1 MTSAEL
7 KRIVDQE
14 SPDPAIV
21 GRLACNLRSD
31 QPVEQ
36 NHKDRK
42 ELQVHWQELGGLWR
56 CTITPG
62 DSQSYLARVDL
73 HDGKAVR
80 IEAREP
86 CSITISPDE
95 DLLCMTR
102 YR

>member
-7 KRIVDQE
+7 KLIVDQA

-21 GRLACNLRSD
+21 GRLACNLRSNA
-31 QPVEQ
+31 PVEQ
-36 NHKDRK
+36 SHKDQR
-42 ELQVHWQELGGLWR
+42 ELHVQWQELGGMWR
-56 CTITPG
+56 CTITPEG
-62 DSQSYLARVDL
+62 SPGYLARVDL
-73 HDGKAVR
+73 HDGTAVR
-80 IEAREP
+80 VEAREP